1 MSDRRR
7 RIRNRRSKRT
17 SPWLVATQL
26 VIMAGVLIFIFA
38 FRDYLATS
46 ASNILSVFD
55 RGDIE
60 VATDAGHAD
69 AEAPASTGRM
79 PRLRVIE
86 GNDTG
91 PDTEADSVTSDN
103 PSDGDGQPA
112 DPKDAGN
119 AGSN

>member
-46 ASNILSVFD
+46 ASNIFSVFD

-60 VATDAGHAD
+60 VAADAGHSD
-69 AEAPASTGRM
+69 AEAPASTGRT
-79 PRLRVIE
+79 PRLRVIK
-86 GNDTG
+86 GDDAG
-91 PDTEADSVTSDN
+91 PDAGSPTSDN
-103 PSDGDGQPA
+103 GSDGDGGPV

-119 AGSN
+119 SGSN